1 MFLGV
6 CDAGPMRTLA
16 MLTLASAVAFAQR
29 PGPKLTATPTKVSE
43 HVQEI
48 WGFPAIVF
56 VTGNT
61 GILAIDT
68 GLGPANGKVVADAA
82 KKLAPGKKL
91 FLTTTHFHPE
101 HAAGDG
107 GFPPETVILRAAAQQ
122 RELDKDGD
130 AILARFK
137 GNAEFGA
144 FLEGVNKLRTPDVT
158 FDESMRLDLGGVSVR
173 LLYYG
178 AAHTEGDQMI
188 FVEQDRVLITGD
200 VVQNKV
206 VPAVAAAGGGFE
218 SWIRVLDRLDQLKPA
233 IVVPTHSRVGD
244 GSLIA
249 QEKAFI
255 TDMRTRTL
263 ALKRQG
269 VAVAEAGTRMTD
281 YFRSAYPEW
290 VANPD
295 WANVAGVNG
304 MVQRIYTDDK

>member
-1 MFLGV
+1 MY
-6 CDAGPMRTLA
+6 ARRMRTLA
-16 MLTLASAVAFAQR
+16 LLAVFSVVAFAQR
-29 PGPKLTATPTKVSE
+29 PGPKLSGELTKVSE
-43 HVQEI
+43 HVQAM
-48 WGFPAIVF
+48 WGFPVVVF
-56 VTGNT
+56 VTGQT
-61 GILAIDT
+61 GVLAIDT
-68 GLGPANGKVVADAA
+68 GLGPSNGKVVADAA
-82 KKLAPGKKL
+82 RKLAPGKKL

-107 GFPPETVILRAAAQQ
+107 GFPADTVILRAAAQQ
-122 RELDKDGD
+122 KELETGGA
-130 AILARFK
+130 AILAQFK
-137 GNAEFGA
+137 RSAEFGPY
-144 FLEGVNKLRTPDVT
+144 LEGVDKTRTPDVT

-178 AAHTEGDQMI
+178 PAHTEGDEMI

-206 VPAVAAAGGGFE
+206 VPAVAAAGGSFE

-255 TDMRTRTL
+255 VDMRTRTV

-269 VAVAEAGTRMTD
+269 SSAADASAKMTE
-281 YFRSAYPEW
+281 YFRTTYPAW
-290 VANPD
+290 VANTD
-295 WANVAGVNG
+295 WTNVQGVTG
-304 MVQRIYTDDK
+304 MVTRIFAEDK

>member
-1 MFLGV
+1 
-6 CDAGPMRTLA
+6 MRALA
-16 MLTLASAVAFAQR
+16 LLALTGIVAFAQR
-29 PGPKLTATPTKVSE
+29 PGPKLSGELTKVSG
-43 HVQEI
+43 HVQAM
-48 WGFPAIVF
+48 WGFPVIVF
-56 VTGNT
+56 VTGET

-82 KKLAPGKKL
+82 RRLAPGKKL

-107 GFPPETVILRAAAQQ
+107 GFPADTVILRSAAQQ
-122 RELDKDGD
+122 REVETGGA
-130 AILARFK
+130 AILAQFK
-137 GNAEFGA
+137 RSAEFGP
-144 FLEGVNKLRTPDVT
+144 FLEGVEKLRVPDVT
-158 FDESMRLDLGGVSVR
+158 FDESVRLDLGGVSVR

-178 AAHTEGDQMI
+178 PAHTEGDQMI
-188 FVEQDRVLITGD
+188 FVEQDRVLVTGD

-218 SWIRVLDRLDQLKPA
+218 SWIRVLDKLDLLKPA

-255 TDMRTRTL
+255 VDMRTRTL
-263 ALKRQG
+263 ALKKQG
-269 VAVAEAGTRMTD
+269 VPVAEASARMTD
-281 YFRSAYPEW
+281 YFRMTYPAW
-290 VANPD
+290 VANTD
-295 WANVAGVNG
+295 WTNVTGVNG